1 LNILKDFKVLSRFMR
16 NATQSSYWLAHCYLI
31 KKSTKVALYLD
42 VDCGMMAA
50 SRNPKNNRCLSRIM
64 EYGLVKKDYGLST
77 CKP

>member
-1 LNILKDFKVLSRFMR
+1 
-16 NATQSSYWLAHCYLI
+16 LI
-31 KKSTKVALYLD
+31 KKSTKVALYLG

-50 SRNPKNNRCLSRIM
+50 SRNPKNNRCLSHIM